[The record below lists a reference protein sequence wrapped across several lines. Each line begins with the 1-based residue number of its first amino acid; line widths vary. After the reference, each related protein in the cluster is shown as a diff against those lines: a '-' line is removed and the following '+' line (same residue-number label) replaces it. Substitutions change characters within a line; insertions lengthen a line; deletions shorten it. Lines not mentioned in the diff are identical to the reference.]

1 MIGIGMEGMG
11 LEGSY
16 ANEHPLALEVD
27 VSDGELV
34 GERHDCCFRMLLV
47 DLMVLAAKRRAY
59 LYSV

>member
-1 MIGIGMEGMG
+1 MIGMDGVE

-27 VSDGELV
+27 VGDGELV
-34 GERHDCCFRMLLV
+34 GERHDCCFEKLSV
-47 DLMVLAAKRRAY
+47 DLMVIAVKGRAH